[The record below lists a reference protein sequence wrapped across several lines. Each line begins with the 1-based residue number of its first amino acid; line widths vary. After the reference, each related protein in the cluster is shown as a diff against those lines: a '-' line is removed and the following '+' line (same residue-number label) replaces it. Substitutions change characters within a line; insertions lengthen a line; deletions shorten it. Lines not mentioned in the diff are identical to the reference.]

1 MTKEKESLRPPFF
14 TTFRY
19 HFFLSNA
26 QRRMD
31 ALQAN
36 HERPTNPYEEVH
48 PFNGVHPHGLPYE
61 SGAEAPGPS
70 CLRSIARNG
79 GGNGKRNCGN
89 VGFAGRRLP
98 ALANY
103 FSKQVLKTILLSA
116 SLAFGALAPAAVEA
130 ASSCG
135 YASHYG
141 HGDGFAWQTMANG
154 RPMDPNAMTSAHPSL
169 PMGTR
174 IRVTNSANGKSVN
187 LVISDRGP
195 YHGGRILDLSS
206 GAFSRIASLGQG
218 VAKVCF
224 GRV

>member
-1 MTKEKESLRPPFF
+1 MTKEKESLRSPFF
-14 TTFRY
+14 TTFRC
-19 HFFLSNA
+19 HVFPSNA
-26 QRRMD
+26 QGRME

-36 HERPTNPYEEVH
+36 HERPANPHERAL
-48 PFNGVHPHGLPYE
+48 PFNGVHPHGLPCE
-61 SGAEAPGPS
+61 SGTEAPGPS

-79 GGNGKRNCGN
+79 GGNGKGNCDKLH
-89 VGFAGRRLP
+89 FAGR
-98 ALANY
+98 LAVLAHY

-116 SLAFGALAPAAVEA
+116 SLAIGALAPAAVEA
-130 ASSCG
+130 GSSCG

-141 HGDGFAWQTMANG
+141 NGDGFAWQTMANG

-195 YHGGRILDLSS
+195 YYGGRILDLSA
-206 GAFSRIASLGQG
+206 GAFARIASLGQG

-224 GRV
+224 SRV